1 MFFRAYSWSILV
13 FVVLWSSSTLAQDP
27 FTRGEAGLPYHIKAD
42 SLSYDETTKSYRA
55 RGNVSITRG
64 SQSLHA
70 DAVDLN
76 AQTME
81 AEAWGNVRFTSGQD
95 WLTGTRLKMDL
106 DKGVGIVYDGTLF
119 INESHFYITGG
130 EIQKTGEDSY
140 YIDDGCFTT
149 CDGDLPAWKITGR
162 DLKVK
167 IDGYG
172 TVRHAAFWT
181 KSVPV
186 LYAPFFVFPAKTER
200 QTGFLVPQVSNSN
213 RNGFEYSQPFFWAI
227 NDSSDATFYESYMAR
242 RGLKHGIEYRYVLT
256 PESNGAAMF
265 DFLDDRQIDDGTIQE
280 DSNGYHYEGFRGDDE
295 DRLNRDRWWFRMKSD
310 QELPGGFK
318 AKLDMDLVSDQD
330 YLREFRGGYS
340 DFDNT
345 NDYFE
350 EEFGRDLDDY
360 TDTVRLNQLNLN
372 RNWDQYSLNADL
384 RWYDDVIARKNND
397 PDTTLQR
404 LPHIQFDGSK
414 QQLFLSPFY
423 FDLESSYDYFW
434 RDYGTKGHRAYL
446 HPRLYY
452 PLRIFKYFD
461 FEPSIGLRETLWHVE
476 EFENEAPKK
485 EDELLTRE
493 AYDLKADLSTEFWK
507 TFHVK
512 GKSIDRIRHSIKP
525 QVVYDYISVPEDED
539 YPYFEGIDRMQE
551 ENLVTYSITNYFT
564 ARSIKRPARD
574 IETQIEPSDE
584 PVIPL
589 YRYRDV
595 CRIKFSQSYDIE
607 EARRDDGVG
616 HRRPFSD
623 IKGEIEFKPY
633 ACLDLDGDA
642 AWSTYD
648 REFTSYN
655 AILKLCDKRGDL
667 VSVDYRYTRDR
678 TESIITRA
686 LVKLL
691 HHISAYGQYERNIQE
706 SQSVRTAI
714 GLMYEPQ
721 CWSLNFSYTDD
732 RAMDN
737 QEFSVAVS
745 LSGLGEFGQ

>member
-1 MFFRAYSWSILV
+1 MFFRAYSLSILV

-42 SLSYDETTKSYRA
+42 SLSYDETTKSYSA
-55 RGNVSITRG
+55 RDHVSITRG
-64 SQSLHA
+64 NQSLHA

-95 WLTGTRLKMDL
+95 RLTGTRLKMDL

-119 INESHFYITGG
+119 IKESHFYITGG

-167 IDGYG
+167 MDGYG
-172 TVRHAAFWT
+172 TVRHATLWT

-186 LYAPFFVFPAKTER
+186 LYTPFLVFPAKTER
-200 QTGFLVPQVSNSN
+200 QTGLLFPKISTSS
-213 RNGFEYSQPFFWAI
+213 RDGFTYNQPFFWAI
-227 NDSSDATFYESYMAR
+227 SDSSDATFYESYMED
-242 RGLKHGIEYRYVLT
+242 RGLKHGVEYRYALT
-256 PESNGAAMF
+256 PTSKGAVMY
-265 DFLDDRQIDDGTIQE
+265 DYLHDQQVDDGTG
-280 DSNGYHYEGFRGDDE
+280 DFEGFTEDNE
-295 DRLNRDRWWFRMKSD
+295 DRTNRDRWWFRAKSD
-310 QELPGGFK
+310 QELPAGFRT
-318 AKLDMDLVSDQD
+318 KLDMDLVSDQD
-330 YLREFRGGYS
+330 YLREFRDGYS

-404 LPHIQFDGSK
+404 LPHVQFDGSK

-539 YPYFEGIDRMQE
+539 YPFFEGIDRMQE

-574 IETQIEPSDE
+574 IETQIGSSNE

-623 IKGEIEFKPY
+623 IKGELEFRPY
-633 ACLDLDGDA
+633 GCLDVDGDMS
-642 AWSTYD
+642 WSPYDSEIKTYN
-648 REFTSYN
+648 TT
-655 AILKLCDKRGDL
+655 LTLCDRRGDRA
-667 VSVDYRYTRDR
+667 SVDYIYSRGER
-678 TESIITRA
+678 ESILANA
-686 LVKLL
+686 LLRLFHPLSV
-691 HHISAYGQYERNIQE
+691 YGEHERNIRDGQD
-706 SQSVRTAI
+706 VKTVV
-714 GLMYEPQ
+714 GFKYEPQ
-721 CWSLNFSYTDD
+721 CWSLDFSYTDD
-732 RAMDN
+732 RAMDT
-737 QEFSVAVS
+737 QKYFVEVS
-745 LSGLGEFGQ
+745 LYGLGEFGL

>member
-13 FVVLWSSSTLAQDP
+13 LVVLWSPSALAQDP
-27 FTRGEAGLPYHIKAD
+27 FTRGGAGLPYHIRAD
-42 SLSYDETTKSYRA
+42 SLSYDETTKSYSA
-55 RGNVSITRG
+55 RDHVSITRG
-64 SQSLHA
+64 NQSLHA

-95 WLTGTRLKMDL
+95 RLTGTRLKMDL
-106 DKGVGIVYDGTLF
+106 DKGVGTVYDGTLF
-119 INESHFYITGG
+119 IKESHFYITGG

-140 YIDDGCFTT
+140 YIDDGSFTT

-167 IDGYG
+167 MDGYG
-172 TVRHAAFWT
+172 TVRHAALWT

-186 LYAPFFVFPAKTER
+186 LYAPFLVFPAKTER
-200 QTGFLVPQVSNSN
+200 QTGLLFPKISTSS
-213 RNGFEYSQPFFWAI
+213 RDGFTYNQPFFWAI
-227 NDSSDATFYESYMAR
+227 SDSSDATFYESYMED
-242 RGLKHGIEYRYVLT
+242 RGLKHGVEYRYALT
-256 PESNGAAMF
+256 PASKGAVMY
-265 DFLDDRQIDDGTIQE
+265 DYLHDQQVDDGTG
-280 DSNGYHYEGFRGDDE
+280 DFEGFTEDNE
-295 DRLNRDRWWFRMKSD
+295 DRTNKDRWWFRAKSD
-310 QELPGGFK
+310 QELPAGFRT
-318 AKLDMDLVSDQD
+318 KLDMDLVSDQD
-330 YLREFRGGYS
+330 YLREFRDGYS
-340 DFDNT
+340 DFDDT

-404 LPHIQFDGSK
+404 LPHVQFDGSK

-452 PLRIFKYFD
+452 PVRIFKYFD

-493 AYDLKADLSTEFWK
+493 AYDLKADFSTEFWK

-539 YPYFEGIDRMQE
+539 YPYFEGIDRME
-551 ENLVTYSITNYFT
+551 EEHLVTYSVTNLFT
-564 ARSIKRPARD
+564 ARSIRQPTQDPKTNPGSSNEP
-574 IETQIEPSDE
+574 ET
-584 PVIPL
+584 PV
-589 YRYRDV
+589 YGYRDFS
-595 CRIKFSQSYDIE
+595 RIKLSQSYDIE

-623 IKGEIEFKPY
+623 IKGEVEFKPY

-648 REFTSYN
+648 SEFTSYN
-655 AILKLCDKRGDL
+655 ATLKLCDKRGDL

-678 TESIITRA
+678 TESIITSA

-706 SQSVRTAI
+706 SQSVRTVI

-732 RAMDN
+732 GAMDN
-737 QEFSVAVS
+737 QEFSIAVS
-745 LSGLGEFGQ
+745 LSGLGGFGQ